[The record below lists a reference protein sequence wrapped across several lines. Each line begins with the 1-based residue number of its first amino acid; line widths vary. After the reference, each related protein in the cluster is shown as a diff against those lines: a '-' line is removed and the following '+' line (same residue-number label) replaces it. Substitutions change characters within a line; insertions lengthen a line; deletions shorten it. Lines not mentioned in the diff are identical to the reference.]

1 MIVANRMSLV
11 VLLLAVV
18 LLAAGC
24 PRGATNVWLGTYSNA
39 NGSITLDV
47 KSGDKATITLMGDSK
62 ECPYT
67 TQGEQ
72 TLTLNCP
79 EDPPGKIEFSRQS
92 DGSLVG
98 PGLVGR
104 LTKSQR

>member
-1 MIVANRMSLV
+1 MISRKRL
-11 VLLLAVV
+11 
-18 LLAAGC
+18 
-24 PRGATNVWLGTYSNA
+24 
-39 NGSITLDV
+39 
-47 KSGDKATITLMGDSK
+47 TLMGQSL

-72 TLTLNCP
+72 TLTLNCA
-79 EDPPGKIEFSRQS
+79 EDPPGKVEFARQS

-104 LTKSQR
+104 LTKSR